1 MNILK
6 NAMEI
11 LITIIVAIA
20 AFIATNLDDIF
31 ILMSFYILDDN
42 RAVNVTLGQYLGF
55 IVLLVLSL
63 SSYYFKYLIPT
74 QYIAILG
81 LFPIIIGIKHLKN
94 YRKNISTIS
103 MLKKEFDS
111 VIIEKKYIN
120 GRYGFKKILQT
131 ASVTVANGGDNIA
144 VYIPLFLTLDVLQ
157 LGITTITFLLM
168 LGVWCVLGY
177 KMVNNRFFGE
187 KIRIYG
193 HLIFPGILIVIGA
206 GIVLRNLPI
215 HLG

>member
-1 MNILK
+1 
-6 NAMEI
+6 MEI